1 MIVIDVMLI
10 WLPFGVFLTAPDAT
24 AGTLQAVN
32 ASLRAHSHIL
42 TAILLTVAGI
52 VLIGNG
58 IDGLA

>member
-1 MIVIDVMLI
+1 M
-10 WLPFGVFLTAPDAT
+10 A
-24 AGTLQAVN
+24 AVN
-32 ASLRAHSHIL
+32 ASLQAHRDIL